1 MLYIIKKDY
10 FLADYIVD
18 PLNDRENII
27 VVKYKRNKYHGIKKI
42 KHLILRFI
50 RTFILNKKGL
60 WTHQFFP
67 ETFLQELR
75 AIKKT
80 DKVLFWGCENLKEL
94 LILNKEIKCQ
104 EKNVFLWNPVSTI
117 CRNAY
122 SKWEYGYYL
131 NKTQLNVFTFDE
143 GDATSLKFNKIN
155 QVYRFPNTSLLQK
168 QTDFKT
174 DVFFIGK
181 DKHRSEIIAQLIQLL
196 KQQNIC
202 FDFYII
208 KDKHTI
214 TNWQIE
220 PYYKNNE
227 ISYEDSLEKITQTKC
242 IIEILQK
249 GQTGM
254 TLRTLEAIFLKKK
267 LITTNCDIVKTPI
280 YHPNNIYILD
290 YKSNTYKSI
299 KEFLDCE
306 YYNIPDNVIRNYDV
320 EYWIKQFI

>member
-18 PLNDRENII
+18 PLNDKENIV
-27 VVKYKRNKYHGIKKI
+27 VVKYKRNKYRGFKKI
-42 KHLILRFI
+42 QHLILRFI
-50 RTFILNKKGL
+50 RTFILNQKGL
-60 WTHQFFP
+60 WIHRFFP
-67 ETFLQELR
+67 EEFLQELQN
-75 AIKKT
+75 IKKT

-94 LILNKEIKCQ
+94 LILNKEIECQ

-131 NKTQLNVFTFDE
+131 NKTRLNIFTFDE
-143 GDATSLKFNKIN
+143 GDAISLKFNKIE
-155 QVYRFPNTSLLQK
+155 QVYRYPDTSLIQK
-168 QTDFKT
+168 QVNRKT

-181 DKHRSEIIAQLIQLL
+181 DKHRSETIAQLAQQLT
-196 KQQNIC
+196 QQNIC

-214 TNWQIE
+214 PNSQIE
-220 PYYKNNE
+220 SYYRDHE
-227 ISYEDSLEKITQTKC
+227 ISYEESLEKIIQTKC
-242 IIEILQK
+242 IIEIMQK

-267 LITTNCDIVKTPI
+267 LITTNIDIVQTPI
-280 YHPNNIYILD
+280 YHPNNIYILNCQSNK
-290 YKSNTYKSI
+290 YKSV

-306 YYNIPDNVIRNYDV
+306 YYNIPDNIIRNYDV
-320 EYWIKQFI
+320 EYWIKKFI